1 VTVHHETYYISN
13 QMSGKLIS
21 LVVDAPT
28 ASFDV
33 IDGAQVLKR
42 VPIKNVVRNELPL
55 EQFIALMLEQARS
68 EERLRL
74 ALKAQWQRSLWDP
87 TP

>member
-1 VTVHHETYYISN
+1 
-13 QMSGKLIS
+13 M
-21 LVVDAPT
+21 VDVPT

-33 IDGAQVLKR
+33 RDGAQVLKR
-42 VPIKNVVRNELPL
+42 LPIKNVVREEFPL
-55 EQFIALMLEQARS
+55 EQFISMMLEQARS

-74 ALKAQWQRSLWDP
+74 ALKAQWRRGEWDP